1 MTIKCHYLGPALG
14 SFLYGLGGFTLP
26 FVVVGS
32 IGVAVA
38 TSFVFVMD
46 NVQTDSEIAKNKK
59 TLTLAQFLSSNF
71 WLVFLVSK
79 DNLWND
85 P

>member
-1 MTIKCHYLGPALG
+1 MTIKCHFLGPALG

-38 TSFVFVMD
+38 TSIVFFMP
-46 NVQTDSEIAKNKK
+46 NVQPDLEVAKNKK
-59 TLTLAQFLSSNF
+59 TLTFC
-71 WLVFLVSK
+71 
-79 DNLWND
+79 DRYC
-85 P
+85 